1 MNNLELQKK
10 AESFIKEKKWDLH
23 LMNLFLNTQHFS
35 SWMNRD
41 DFDDYNF
48 GLKDISLKDKE
59 IELKNSKKIFNF

>member
-41 DFDDYNF
+41 DFDIY
-48 GLKDISLKDKE
+48 
-59 IELKNSKKIFNF
+59 IFIIKYILPI